1 MKVSTHVKI
10 DFSPSARKVD
20 ENGFLHVDGVPMFR
34 SGIVEITG
42 MELQAWVAQKL
53 DYSRRYRLRIQ
64 QEVIEKG
71 YESFAHKPITW
82 GHKWIGGNS
91 KNDFIGFTGDNP
103 YVQGD
108 LICDSMTVADTDAVY
123 RIGAKERE
131 ELSAGISGEIEV
143 SSVPYA
149 DYDLLSFEC
158 NHVAVVKKGKAG
170 HRVRILNEMIENGE
184 IERENLMNNDKNIDK
199 NVENPDKNAVSDEKG
214 VKAAG
219 TGAKEPA
226 TAVGQTQ
233 GEQAPGAT
241 SGEKHDTVG
250 VSNENGAD
258 GADAEKQKDTEVG
271 SQGSDDSL
279 KVSVDDNVKVSVDD
293 NNPAGAS
300 TAGDVDKQDTPE
312 VGSLPETPK
321 EVVVAHEPQSQTN
334 VWVKDITGVVHS
346 DNPDN
351 AINGTTVEINFEEGG
366 VYKYENGKVARI
378 QLEEIVA
385 ESVKK
390 TAEDMIEAFS
400 ICKKIDSGISLS
412 KDTDAMYHSA
422 ARLVFGEM
430 ADTCSGESLKCML
443 QGYLLGKSANL
454 SSECQ
459 ENKDIRTIEINI

>member
-170 HRVRILNEMIENGE
+170 HRVRILNEPLENGE

-199 NVENPDKNAVSDEKG
+199 NVENPDKNAVSDENG
-214 VKAAG
+214 AKAAG

-226 TAVGQTQ
+226 TAVGPTHV
-233 GEQAPGAT
+233 EQAPGAT

-250 VSNENGAD
+250 VSNENGAA
-258 GADAEKQKDTEVG
+258 GADAEKPKDTEVG
-271 SQGSDDSL
+271 SQGSNDSL
-279 KVSVDDNVKVSVDD
+279 KVSVDD
-293 NNPAGAS
+293 NNPAGSS

-312 VGSLPETPK
+312 VGSVPKTQK
-321 EVVVAHEPQSQTN
+321 EVVEAHDPQLQAN
-334 VWVKDITGVVHS
+334 VWSRNITGVVHS

>member
-103 YVQGD
+103 YIQGD

-131 ELSAGISGEIEV
+131 ELSAGISGEIEI

-184 IERENLMNNDKNIDK
+184 IERGSLMNDDKKVDENVK
-199 NVENPDKNAVSDEKG
+199 NQVQGGSVKPDEN
-214 VKAAG
+214 
-219 TGAKEPA
+219 GAKDLA
-226 TAVGQTQ
+226 TAVGEIQ
-233 GEQAPGAT
+233 GEQAPGAI
-241 SGEKHDTVG
+241 SCEKHDTDV
-250 VSNENGAD
+250 VSNEKDPTGA
-258 GADAEKQKDTEVG
+258 GAEKQPDPEKVVQTGDNGVKEPVVG
-271 SQGSDDSL
+271 TRAP
-279 KVSVDDNVKVSVDD
+279 VDGT
-293 NNPAGAS
+293 GAP
-300 TAGDVDKQDTPE
+300 G
-312 VGSLPETPK
+312 TPK
-321 EVVVAHEPQSQTN
+321 TGDMEPQKAPDTGTVAPQREEGRN
-334 VWVKDITGVVHS
+334 VVIGGNTWAREITGVVHA

-459 ENKDIRTIEINI
+459 EKKDIRTIEINI

>member
-199 NVENPDKNAVSDEKG
+199 NVENPDKNAVSDENG
-214 VKAAG
+214 VKTAG

-226 TAVGQTQ
+226 TAVGPTH

-250 VSNENGAD
+250 VSNENGAA
-258 GADAEKQKDTEVG
+258 GADAEKPKDTEVG

-312 VGSLPETPK
+312 VGHSPETPE
-321 EVVVAHEPQSQTN
+321 EVVVAHDPQSQTN
-334 VWVKDITGVVHS
+334 VWSRNITGVVHS
-346 DNPDN
+346 DNPGN

>member
-184 IERENLMNNDKNIDK
+184 IERGSLMNNDKNIDK
-199 NVENPDKNAVSDEKG
+199 NVENTDKNAVSDENG
-214 VKAAG
+214 VKTAG
-219 TGAKEPA
+219 TSSEDPAKS
-226 TAVGQTQ
+226 VGQTQ
-233 GEQAPGAT
+233 GEPAPGAI
-241 SGEKHDTVG
+241 SGEKQGTVG
-250 VSNENGAD
+250 VSNENGPD
-258 GADAEKQKDTEVG
+258 GADAEKPKATEVG
-271 SQGSDDSL
+271 SQVCDDS
-279 KVSVDDNVKVSVDD
+279 VKVSVDD
-293 NNPAGAS
+293 NNPAGSS
-300 TAGDVDKQDTPE
+300 TAGDGDKNDTPE
-312 VGSLPETPK
+312 VGSVPKTPP
-321 EVVVAHEPQSQTN
+321 EVVGSHDPQSQTN
-334 VWVKDITGVVHS
+334 VWAKDITGVVHS

-390 TAEDMIEAFS
+390 AAEDMIEAFS

>member
-219 TGAKEPA
+219 TDAKEPA
-226 TAVGQTQ
+226 TAVGTTHV
-233 GEQAPGAT
+233 EQAPGAT

-250 VSNENGAD
+250 VSNENGAA

-279 KVSVDDNVKVSVDD
+279 KVSVDDN
-293 NNPAGAS
+293 NPAGSS
-300 TAGDVDKQDTPE
+300 TASDVDKQDTTE
-312 VGSLPETPK
+312 VGSVPKTPQ
-321 EVVVAHEPQSQTN
+321 EVVVAHDPQAQAN
-334 VWVKDITGVVHS
+334 VWARDITGVVHS

-351 AINGTTVEINFEEGG
+351 SINGTTVEINFEEGG

-390 TAEDMIEAFS
+390 AAEDMIEAFS

-459 ENKDIRTIEINI
+459 EKKDIRTIEINI

>member
-250 VSNENGAD
+250 VSNENGVA
-258 GADAEKQKDTEVG
+258 GADAEKPKDTEVG
-271 SQGSDDSL
+271 SHGSDDSL
-279 KVSVDDNVKVSVDD
+279 KVSVDDN
-293 NNPAGAS
+293 NPVGAS
-300 TAGDVDKQDTPE
+300 TAGDVDKQDTPG
-312 VGSLPETPK
+312 VGSVPETPK
-321 EVVVAHEPQSQTN
+321 EVVVAHDPQLQTN
-334 VWVKDITGVVHS
+334 VWSRNITGVVHS